1 MKLALSI
8 IALILALL
16 GITLSILPFG
26 NLAFAPIIGAFVFG
40 LLAFRASR
48 GDNQKTGLIKFIFL
62 ITIIALGITIYR
74 AIFDENI
81 IEEDIESIQNEEES
95 LEDAKKELE
104 DIDIDE

>member
-1 MKLALSI
+1 MKLAFSI
-8 IALILALL
+8 IALLMALL

-26 NLAFAPIIGAFVFG
+26 NIAFAPIILAFIFA
-40 LLAFRASR
+40 LLAFKASK
-48 GDNQKTGLIKFIFL
+48 GDGQKTGLIKFIFL
-62 ITIIALGITIYR
+62 VIIIALSITIYK

-104 DIDIDE
+104 GLEIDE